1 MVHTR
6 PGTIFYKL
14 TYKTVLFRGRQSKI
28 CFITLIWLREDDK
41 KVVGSFIAKRKSEDK
56 EEDENKEDVAM
67 EDCEY
72 MEVDEDEDE
81 DMEVDIGWDDE
92 SSSR

>member
-1 MVHTR
+1 MNYNYYCL
-6 PGTIFYKL
+6 I
-14 TYKTVLFRGRQSKI
+14 RGRQSKV
-28 CFITLIWLREDDK
+28 CFVTLLWLTEDDK
-41 KVVGSFIAKRKSEDK
+41 KVIGSFIAKRKDDDGTEGE
-56 EEDENKEDVAM
+56 EEDVDM